1 MPSICLYFQVHQPFR
16 LRRYSFF
23 DIGKSRDYF
32 DEGQNRAIM
41 RRVADRCYLPAN
53 KAILKLI
60 QRTEG
65 MFRVAFSV
73 TGTALEQMQLY
84 APDALESFRALAQTG
99 AVEFLAET
107 SHHSLASLHD
117 EAEFIAQIEGHSAH
131 IEREFGLAPRVFRNT
146 ELLYSDAIGALVE
159 RLGFKAILAE
169 GSDDVLGWRSSQA
182 PFRAARTSLPLLLRN
197 YRLSDDIAFRLPFAD
212 GPGTPL
218 TPESFVRRLQSLP
231 ADSDTAGVFLDY
243 ETFGEH
249 LEESTSVFSFLQGVP
264 EAVLGLSAWDF
275 KTPSEL
281 AARALCREELP
292 VPVVSSWAD
301 ESRDASTWMGN
312 DLQRSAL
319 ARIYE
324 LGDRIRASG
333 DEELLETWRKLQT
346 SDHFYYMSTK
356 GGTDGG
362 VHSYFRPFDTPYEAF
377 MAYMNVVR
385 DLSARLA

>member
-117 EAEFIAQIEGHSAH
+117 EAEFVAQIEGHSAH

-324 LGDRIRASG
+324 FGDRIRASG
-333 DEELLETWRKLQT
+333 DKELLETWRKLQT

>member
-117 EAEFIAQIEGHSAH
+117 EAEFVAQIEGHSAH

>member
-1 MPSICLYFQVHQPFR
+1 
-16 LRRYSFF
+16 
-23 DIGKSRDYF
+23 
-32 DEGQNRAIM
+32 M

-73 TGTALEQMQLY
+73 TGTAIEQMQLY

-117 EAEFIAQIEGHSAH
+117 EAEFVAQIEGHSAH

-182 PFRAARTSLPLLLRN
+182 PFRAARTALPLLLRN
-197 YRLSDDIAFRLPFAD
+197 YRLSDDIAFRFPFAD

-281 AARALCREELP
+281 AARALRREELP

-324 LGDRIRASG
+324 FGDRIRASG
-333 DEELLETWRKLQT
+333 DKELLETWRKLQT